1 MSSPDGASDE
11 RFQVVPKAG
20 FVNWPAHPLE
30 EFAKENIRYQR
41 ESSYQKDLTKTHKDT
56 VWLSID
62 QMADLFQRNKS
73 TISRHIKNVLE
84 SGELAADSVVA
95 FFATVQNEDSEFSP
109 INKGCLKATL
119 IYLHPEACVEKQV
132 PNRLIRG

>member
-1 MSSPDGASDE
+1 MNTNFGNVLLYQTEDG
-11 RFQVVPKAG
+11 
-20 FVNWPAHPLE
+20 
-30 EFAKENIRYQR
+30 
-41 ESSYQKDLTKTHKDT
+41 KTQIEVSLKNDT

-95 FFATVQNEDSEFSP
+95 FFATVQNEDSESP
-109 INKGCLKATL
+109 SHQK
-119 IYLHPEACVEKQV
+119 
-132 PNRLIRG
+132 RLP